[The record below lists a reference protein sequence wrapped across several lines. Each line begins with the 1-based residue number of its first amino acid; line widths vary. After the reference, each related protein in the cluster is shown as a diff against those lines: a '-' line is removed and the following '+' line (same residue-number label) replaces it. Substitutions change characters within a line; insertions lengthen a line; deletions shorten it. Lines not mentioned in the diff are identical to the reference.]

1 MADKADNKVITK
13 PAGHALIAAV
23 ESAQLRKDVP
33 ELRSGDTVRLQI
45 KVVEGTRERLQPF
58 EGVVMRLRGGG
69 MSQNF
74 TVRRI
79 TNGVGV
85 ERTFL
90 INSPRIEKIEVLR
103 HARVRRQQ
111 LYYLRGLTGKAA
123 RLKELRPL
131 TAKQVAA
138 REAAKIART
147 ANAPTPIASTSVAT
161 TPVNTTPTT
170 APVVSTPATTTTPVD
185 TTSTT
190 TAVSTPVTSTP
201 EVATTDTTPTN
212 AAE

>member
-1 MADKADNKVITK
+1 MADKADKKVITK

-69 MSQNF
+69 MSENF

-131 TAKQVAA
+131 TAKQA
-138 REAAKIART
+138 AAKDAAKVART
-147 ANAPTPIASTSVAT
+147 AAAPTPIAV
-161 TPVNTTPTT
+161 TPANTTTTQVVPTSTNTTTTT
-170 APVVSTPATTTTPVD
+170 APIVPTPVD
-185 TTSTT
+185 T
-190 TAVSTPVTSTP
+190 
-201 EVATTDTTPTN
+201 PTN
-212 AAE
+212 VEE

>member
-69 MSQNF
+69 MSENF

-138 REAAKIART
+138 KDAAKVART
-147 ANAPTPIASTSVAT
+147 AAAPTPIASTSA
-161 TPVNTTPTT
+161 NTTSAATQILPTS
-170 APVVSTPATTTTPVD
+170 AN

-190 TAVSTPVTSTP
+190 TQILPTPANTTTTTAPIVPQPADT
-201 EVATTDTTPTN
+201 TTD
-212 AAE
+212 AGE

>member
-1 MADKADNKVITK
+1 MADSKAVTK
-13 PAGHALIAAV
+13 PAGRALLVAV
-23 ESAQLRKDVP
+23 ESAQLRKDIP
-33 ELRSGDTVRLQI
+33 EIKSGDTVRLQV
-45 KVVEGTRERLQPF
+45 KVVEGNRERLQPF

-69 MSQNF
+69 VNRNF

-90 INSPRIEKIEVLR
+90 VHSPRIEKIEVIR

-123 RLKELRPL
+123 RLKELRPM

-138 REAAKIART
+138 KEAARAAKS
-147 ANAPTPIASTSVAT
+147 AST
-161 TPVNTTPTT
+161 
-170 APVVSTPATTTTPVD
+170 TPA
-185 TTSTT
+185 ST
-190 TAVSTPVTSTP
+190 ASSN
-201 EVATTDTTPTN
+201 E
-212 AAE
+212 

>member
-90 INSPRIEKIEVLR
+90 INSPRIDKIEVLR

-138 REAAKIART
+138 KEAAKVARN
-147 ANAPTPIASTSVAT
+147 AAAPTPIAA
-161 TPVNTTPTT
+161 TPVANTTPTT
-170 APVVSTPATTTTPVD
+170 AQVVPTPTTTTNVD
-185 TTSTT
+185 
-190 TAVSTPVTSTP
+190 
-201 EVATTDTTPTN
+201 E
-212 AAE
+212 